1 MVFPKKVLVI
11 TLIVIVSGLL
21 AFFLVVKPRLLS
33 PGEEASESKPEESIR
48 PAEAPLPVQVVTV
61 SRRDLVIKLRSPAE
75 AVTDRKTVMKT
86 EVSGRIKALH
96 VEEGRFI
103 RKGDLLVELDDRE
116 YSLELEKAEA
126 SRLKVLSELM
136 LEKQFAEPS
145 QKAEES
151 YAAEIENARREYE
164 KSYSQYR
171 QGLLSEDEWEE
182 AFKRY
187 EMVLIESGQKKEEIM
202 AATKGL
208 TLQEIN
214 VKKAR
219 LNLEKTKILAPFE
232 GVVTDIK
239 VTEQQQVSAGSEL
252 FTLVNTSRVHVQAKV
267 LESEIGK
274 MRVGREVDLKF
285 SAYPEDVFK
294 GRVKAV
300 SPLVNSD
307 DKTCR
312 VIISIVR
319 SDRVIKPGMHADVE
333 IEAAIHKDRLLVP
346 REAIVVRS
354 GKKMVFVVED
364 GRARRRY
371 IETGLENEDFAE
383 VLENDEE
390 GAGLKEGETV
400 IVEGHYTLAEDARV
414 RIQK

>member
-274 MRVGREVDLKF
+274 MRVGREV
-285 SAYPEDVFK
+285 
-294 GRVKAV
+294 
-300 SPLVNSD
+300 
-307 DKTCR
+307 
-312 VIISIVR
+312 
-319 SDRVIKPGMHADVE
+319 
-333 IEAAIHKDRLLVP
+333 
-346 REAIVVRS
+346 
-354 GKKMVFVVED
+354 
-364 GRARRRY
+364 
-371 IETGLENEDFAE
+371 
-383 VLENDEE
+383 
-390 GAGLKEGETV
+390 
-400 IVEGHYTLAEDARV
+400 
-414 RIQK
+414 